1 MFKWLVKWIKK
12 FFRYLFRKKQTRSR
26 YPTEGQKIVPPPE
39 LTNADLEF
47 LFTQLLEGVH
57 QARGQAWALKYLQ
70 RMENRISNERWINWL
85 LSFGEKLLTSPAPNN
100 QLAEQMVQLGELD
113 IGVIGDLSY
122 DIGIRLLTRNL
133 GNPYEQNDAQHTEI
147 ITYTTFTTQLA
158 QELTPEESKQHSENI
173 PHESAA
179 TMPLSV
185 SNPAREEYIENP
197 DEFIWEYSELD
208 DVDAITLE
216 TASEESDWVEQ
227 SLQEAASQT
236 PQWYELSDFQSPVAV
251 KLDELLVRLEEST
264 SLVQQLASG
273 LGVESEASA
282 NTTNILTQEQPQAD
296 IEQAEAWFYEGLK
309 QAKTGDL
316 AGAIASY
323 NKAIEIHPNSHEY
336 WFNRGLTLFYL
347 SDFSEA
353 VASYDKAIALKPDFY
368 KCWYYRGG
376 ALGELEYFEDAIFC
390 FDKAIE
396 IKFDYPE
403 AWCSKGI
410 ALQRLG
416 RPLDAVESYEQ
427 AIMQQPQDH
436 EYWYYRGLALAQG
449 EQFED
454 AIASFE
460 KALEIE
466 SDFYLAWYRR
476 GVELSGLE
484 EFEDAIASFE
494 KALEIQSDFYEAW
507 YALAA
512 AHNKVGQYENALVS
526 YQQAVQIN
534 PNSYEVWIDI
544 GVLQFSLGRWD
555 DAISSWEAALEIK
568 PDYHLAWF
576 NRAVALDNLGQP
588 EEAIASYEKAI
599 EYNREFELAW
609 YNRAV
614 VLFYLERFEE
624 AIASYDSAL
633 QIKPDYWEAWIAR
646 GNAAE
651 RAIYGNDS
659 HLLSFFDTTDS
670 ANLALYERGYQ
681 AKLATYEQGL
691 KYVSQDT
698 QPEGCCRLHL
708 ALGNAH
714 YKQGNRHA
722 TPRYYWQQAVAQY
735 DQALGTLT
743 PEVFPQLY
751 LQVLQ
756 NLIKTLISLGQT
768 SQAQELHQYATDLV
782 QYLLNETTHSD
793 EEKRQFVLKCAG
805 FEQLAVD
812 LAVQSGEIAQA
823 IEIAE
828 HGKNACLTWLL
839 FGWTNDMIST
849 SYSSIHQLINPTTAI
864 IYWHIS
870 PCALRT
876 FIIKDSSPEPILVF
890 TPMLNVGEIDEMPLP
905 ESVKCL
911 VEFED
916 WLEDWNQKYTEY
928 QQLQTNDALEKSIH
942 SWESEMEQ
950 RLLNL
955 KRILN
960 ISAIVNELED
970 ITHLIL
976 IPHRDLHRL
985 PLHILFNLSSS
996 VEAELSKQDDYIFTY
1011 LPSIQIGLSLKSQQL
1026 TQVQNQ
1032 SLLIVERPE
1041 SINYPTPQFAELESE
1056 AISQMFRDCKR
1067 ILGLQAT
1074 KRQIE
1079 NALSGDD
1086 NIFHFTGYVIDN
1098 LSQPHKSELVLAGE
1112 DKLTVEEICKKPI
1125 LNYNLVTLSTCETLM
1140 TSNQNITTEYVGM
1153 VSAFLNQGVT
1163 HVLSPLWTVESAAIA
1178 LIMIE
1183 FYRQLQENKPAAKAL
1198 AQATAWLK
1206 ELTAGELQQW
1216 YEELLNKMPQEDQKI
1231 RASLAT
1237 ELYRTRHLSRETKLY
1252 NHPYHWAAFKIAGKF
1267 YFS

>member
-1 MFKWLVKWIKK
+1 M
-12 FFRYLFRKKQTRSR
+12 
-26 YPTEGQKIVPPPE
+26 VPPPE

-57 QARGQAWALKYLQ
+57 QARGQGWALKYLQ

-85 LSFGEKLLTSPAPNN
+85 LDFGERLLTSPAPNN
-100 QLAEQMVQLGELD
+100 QLAEQMVQLGELG
-113 IGVIGDLSY
+113 IGTVGDLSY
-122 DIGIRLLTRNL
+122 DIGVRLLTRNL
-133 GNPYEQNDAQHTEI
+133 GNPYGDEGTQHTET
-147 ITYTTFTTQLA
+147 ITHTTLPTRLEE
-158 QELTPEESKQHSENI
+158 ELTPKESKQHSENI
-173 PHESAA
+173 PRQQIAA
-179 TMPLSV
+179 TTPPSV
-185 SNPAREEYIENP
+185 SNPALEEYIDKPN
-197 DEFIWEYSELD
+197 EFIWEY
-208 DVDAITLE
+208 
-216 TASEESDWVEQ
+216 EESDVEARTPTLVPTPLEQVDEESYSVEQ
-227 SLQEAASQT
+227 SLQETSQT
-236 PQWYELSDFQSPVAV
+236 PEWYELSDFQSPVAV
-251 KLDELLVRLEEST
+251 KLDELLVRLEQST
-264 SLVQQLASG
+264 NLVQQLASG
-273 LGVESEASA
+273 LGVESEAPA
-282 NTTNILTQEQPQAD
+282 NTDVLTNQPHVD
-296 IEQAEAWFYEGLK
+296 LEQAEAWFYEGLK

-347 SDFSEA
+347 GHFLEA
-353 VASYDKAIALKPDFY
+353 IASYDKAIVLKPDFY

-396 IKFDYPE
+396 IKFNYPE
-403 AWCSKGI
+403 AWCGRGV

-416 RPLDAVESYEQ
+416 YPMDAVESYDQ
-427 AIMQQPQDH
+427 AIILQPQDQ
-436 EYWYYRGLALAQG
+436 EYWYYRGMALAQG
-449 EQFED
+449 GQNHDAIASYDKVLEIQNDFHLAWYKRGVELSDLGQFED
-454 AIASFE
+454 AIASL
-460 KALEIE
+460 KQ
-466 SDFYLAWYRR
+466 
-476 GVELSGLE
+476 
-484 EFEDAIASFE
+484 AI
-494 KALEIQSDFYEAW
+494 EIQSDFYEAW
-507 YALAA
+507 YALAGA
-512 AHNKVGQYENALVS
+512 LNKVGRHEDALVS
-526 YQQAVQIN
+526 YQQAAQIN
-534 PNSYEVWIDI
+534 PNSHEVWIDI
-544 GVLQFSLGRWD
+544 GVVQFSLGRWD

-588 EEAIASYEKAI
+588 EEAIASYDQAI
-599 EYNREFELAW
+599 EFDPEFELAW
-609 YNRAV
+609 YNRAM
-614 VLFYLERFEE
+614 VLFDLERFEE
-624 AIASYDSAL
+624 AISSYDNAL
-633 QIKPDYWEAWIAR
+633 QIQPDHWEAWIGR

-651 RAIYGNDS
+651 SAVYGDDS
-659 HLLSFFDTTDS
+659 HLNFFDTTAS
-670 ANLALYERGYQ
+670 ANLALYERGYE
-681 AKLATYEQGL
+681 AKLASYEQGL
-691 KYVSQDT
+691 KYVRQDT
-698 QPEGCCRLHL
+698 QPEGCGRLHL

-714 YKQGNRHA
+714 YDQGKRHA

-751 LQVLQ
+751 LEVLR
-756 NLIKTLISLGQT
+756 NLIKTLIGLGQT

-782 QYLLNETTHSD
+782 QYLLNESTYSN

-839 FGWTNDMIST
+839 FDWTNEIISP
-849 SYSSIHQLINPTTAI
+849 SYSSIHQLLNPTTAI

-876 FIIKDSSPEPILVF
+876 FIIKYKSPEPILVF
-890 TPMLNVGEIDEMPLP
+890 TPILNVGEIDEIPLP
-905 ESVKCL
+905 EAVQRL

-928 QQLQTNDALEKSIH
+928 QQLQTNDASDKSIH
-942 SWESEMEQ
+942 SWEAEMEQ

-976 IPHRDLHRL
+976 IPHRDLHRI
-985 PLHILFNLSSS
+985 PIHALFNISSS
-996 VEAELSKQDDYIFTY
+996 LKAELSKQDDYTFTY
-1011 LPSIQIGLSLKSQQL
+1011 LTSIQIGLSLKSQQL
-1026 TQVQNQ
+1026 LQVQNQ
-1032 SLLIVERPE
+1032 SLLIVESPE

-1056 AISQMFRDCKR
+1056 AISQMFSDCKR

-1074 KRQIE
+1074 KRQVE

-1112 DKLTVEEICKKPI
+1112 DKLTIVEICNKPI
-1125 LNYNLVTLSTCETLM
+1125 FNYNLVTLSTCETVM
-1140 TSNQNITTEYVGM
+1140 ASNQNITTEYVGI
-1153 VSAFLNQGVT
+1153 VTAFLNQGVS

-1178 LIMIE
+1178 LVMIE

-1198 AQATAWLK
+1198 AEATAWLK

-1216 YEELLNKMPQEDQKI
+1216 YEELLNKLPQEEQKI
-1231 RASLAT
+1231 RASLAKQ
-1237 ELYRTRHLSRETKLY
+1237 LYRSRNMSRETKLY
-1252 NHPYHWAAFKIAGKF
+1252 NHPYHWAAFKIAGNF